1 MARQAPTPP
10 RARAQAGAA
19 CQHPYDLGPVANMAE
34 LCGPVLSAW
43 LVPGL
48 GGPAAAGDGLR
59 FPTAWDARDPLL
71 LDL

>member
-1 MARQAPTPP
+1 
-10 RARAQAGAA
+10 
-19 CQHPYDLGPVANMAE
+19 MAE